1 MSVKRRK
8 VVCTHVLRM
17 NVFVCNKTRVAV
29 QCSGKS
35 RARDK
40 MQAGSELPSQDIPDE
55 LKTV

>member
-1 MSVKRRK
+1 MKRRK
-8 VVCTHVLRM
+8 DVCTHVTRM